1 MVGRGAARRTDKPF
15 FAFSPLLGGR
25 TQSQQ
30 LTVRLLRPFPSPC
43 APLPV
48 AADARANFRFA
59 PPHRP
64 RRPAAAQT
72 IMAKPAAKK
81 PAAVKKVHARP
92 RPKATPTQWRA
103 GAASAPGGHGA
114 SLRACPLFL
123 QARPHVSHASH
134 KRPLSRSQIAKKPAA
149 KKAAPKKP
157 AAKKAAPKKAAAKK
171 PAAKKK

>member
-1 MVGRGAARRTDKPF
+1 
-15 FAFSPLLGGR
+15 
-25 TQSQQ
+25 
-30 LTVRLLRPFPSPC
+30 
-43 APLPV
+43 
-48 AADARANFRFA
+48 
-59 PPHRP
+59 
-64 RRPAAAQT
+64 
-72 IMAKPAAKK
+72 MAKPAAKK

-134 KRPLSRSQIAKKPAA
+134 KRPLSRSQIAKKAAPKKKPAA